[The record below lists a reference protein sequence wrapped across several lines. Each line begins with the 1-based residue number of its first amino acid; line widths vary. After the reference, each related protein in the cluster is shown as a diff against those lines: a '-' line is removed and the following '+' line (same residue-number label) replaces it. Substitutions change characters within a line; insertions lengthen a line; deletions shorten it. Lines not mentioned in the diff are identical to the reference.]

1 MPTFSGHA
9 REKGGQEQ
17 LTYTCWQVVKL
28 CLLPG
33 CRALVALSLL
43 PSPAAVLLLLA
54 PHFKC
59 VCGPL
64 KLCERF
70 TFPFDRSIPSGF
82 SFSQALTFQPSRD
95 TKHRAPSSIGYARRL
110 HTQHRKIRRRRRT
123 PHTTMTTTRR
133 RTTTTMAASAALV
146 LLLQLQDAGSFL
158 LPTAPTMERSSRCS
172 GSSHGWMATAHTA
185 GPATRLYHSP
195 KTSAAPTTV
204 TGVRACVCIYVCEH
218 PLRCD
223 VVIG

>member
-1 MPTFSGHA
+1 LGWGTQPHTSPTQFPAASVQVKKSRTPCQIRGSGRVPSKATEWKARVCVMPTFSGHA

-82 SFSQALTFQPSRD
+82 SFSQALTFQPSHN

-123 PHTTMTTTRR
+123 PRR
-133 RTTTTMAASAALV
+133 
-146 LLLQLQDAGSFL
+146 
-158 LPTAPTMERSSRCS
+158 
-172 GSSHGWMATAHTA
+172 
-185 GPATRLYHSP
+185 
-195 KTSAAPTTV
+195 
-204 TGVRACVCIYVCEH
+204 
-218 PLRCD
+218 
-223 VVIG
+223 